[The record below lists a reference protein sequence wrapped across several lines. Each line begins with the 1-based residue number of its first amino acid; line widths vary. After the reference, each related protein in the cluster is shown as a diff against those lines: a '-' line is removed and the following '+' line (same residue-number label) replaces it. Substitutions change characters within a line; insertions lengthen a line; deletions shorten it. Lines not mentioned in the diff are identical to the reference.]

1 MVTKFDPDGA
11 TVWTTR
17 IGRRDSETNS
27 FEETNST
34 GIVADAAGNT
44 YAVGSTK
51 KTPGDFTDAFVTKL
65 DASGTEVW
73 TISISYSATNDV
85 ANAVALDQAG
95 HVYVTGSTLGDL
107 DGDREDAF
115 VAQLDN
121 ATGDVLWTSFYGGQG
136 DQRGAG
142 VRTDAAGNAYVVGSV
157 HVFENGGPTGRIETF
172 LVQYDSEG
180 KQGWVQQIGFGT
192 GSDASVSGA
201 AVAVS
206 AGNVWIA
213 GSTTGTFP
221 GQTGHGVDQS
231 DAFVAKFDAENGTQ
245 LKILQFGSDANDGA
259 TGIAVDAGGNA
270 YVAGMTGGA
279 GGSDIFVAKIDPNG
293 NLK

>member
-1 MVTKFDPDGA
+1 MVAAEWVASRKTQSVKLAARERFA
-11 TVWTTR
+11 R
-17 IGRRDSETNS
+17 GRPAPPSSGVDAEIEHQRTQIEIV
-27 FEETNST
+27 
-34 GIVADAAGNT
+34 GIAAAAAARLG
-44 YAVGSTK
+44 
-51 KTPGDFTDAFVTKL
+51 
-65 DASGTEVW
+65 
-73 TISISYSATNDV
+73 DV
-85 ANAVALDQAG
+85 AVEEEAG
-95 HVYVTGSTLGDL
+95 SDVEPGRGSD
-107 DGDREDAF
+107 DCFQPNRDEVQSPRAP
-115 VAQLDN
+115 
-121 ATGDVLWTSFYGGQG
+121 
-136 DQRGAG
+136 RGADRRG
-142 VRTDAAGNAYVVGSV
+142 VTS
-157 HVFENGGPTGRIETF
+157 
-172 LVQYDSEG
+172 L
-180 KQGWVQQIGFGT
+180 QGWVQQIGFGT

-270 YVAGMTGGA
+270 FVAGMTGGA